1 MRDLK
6 RVTSN
11 RVPAQSQS
19 PGLTCHARSWLLEL
33 GRPLLFFPFLF
44 SAVEAGCNGSESTVP
59 NYDDAFLL
67 VIILGNFVSW
77 GVASPSQQARRRLT
91 NHYHSPE

>member
-19 PGLTCHARSWLLEL
+19 TGLTCHARSWAS
-33 GRPLLFFPFLF
+33 RTRKTFAFFLFFF

-67 VIILGNFVSW
+67 VMILGNFVSW
-77 GVASPSQQARRRLT
+77 GLHLQA
-91 NHYHSPE
+91 N